1 MMADIDYGYLKD
13 DDGQRFYPITNYE
26 VLTNKPDLSGFA
38 KKSEIKTNSA
48 DLANKF
54 SNLKTDKAIYNPND
68 VVTFNLTL
76 NQSIAKIRITKFRNE
91 QNLGS
96 EDVLG
101 YGNNFQYQWQVNG
114 DDNAQYLVKF
124 SNLDNNDNVVFSD
137 YIAVNVN
144 SNPGV
149 FPIMGFL
156 SKYDNYDPNAQKKI
170 IEYLSRLHINYV
182 QYYDWFEYHDIPLYT
197 GDHNQP
203 SAYWTDFANR
213 PTRLDVIQKYI
224 ELCKE
229 RNMKSMAYGLM
240 YGASTNQDQ
249 NGWNESS
256 FLYNSPTSS
265 PNPGNVAVNPLPQP
279 MFKNNIYILNFLSD
293 DVKPKIFS
301 AWQKVFNA
309 LPFDGW
315 HIDTLGDFGTKY
327 IYNSGS
333 VDSNFLANVGYK
345 YFVMNARNYFGSGKQ
360 LGVNAVAT
368 YGYDAVASQDV
379 NYLYSEQWD
388 FEAKSYDD
396 LLQKIKQMRSNRND
410 IGLIIPA
417 YMHKSVDW
425 SQHAQQ
431 FNTDAVKLTNDIII
445 AGGATHL
452 EMGEH
457 MLSREYFPNSDISM
471 TQELIDYLPKQYDFM
486 VAYHHELSINNP
498 TDYFTL
504 NRPNI
509 NSKNYVDNTKYT
521 VIENSDSWVTSASI
535 INTKGLNGN
544 DWQDANADRKLPE
557 PVYNEQAK
565 FNSKFSHVYCAT
577 IENPEPIELS
587 QDQWGNF
594 VIPEIKNY
602 TLIWG
607 IR

>member
-1 MMADIDYGYLKD
+1 MTDIDYGYLKD

-26 VLTNKPDLSGFA
+26 VLTNKPDLSDFA

-68 VVTFNLTL
+68 VVIFNLTL
-76 NQSIAKIRITKFRNE
+76 NQSVAKIRITKFRNE

-229 RNMKSMAYGLM
+229 RNMRSMAYGLM
-240 YGASTNQDQ
+240 YGASTNQNI
-249 NGWNESS
+249 NGLNDWS
-256 FLYNSPTSS
+256 FLYDNKTTSH
-265 PNPGNVAVNPLPQP
+265 NPDGVTVNRLPHP
-279 MFKNNIYILNFLSD
+279 MFKNDLYILNFLND
-293 DVKPKIFS
+293 DTKKLIFDR
-301 AWQKVFNA
+301 WQDVFNA

-315 HIDTLGDFGTKY
+315 HIDTLGDFGSKY
-327 IYNSGS
+327 PFNADV
-333 VDSNFLANVGYK
+333 VDSNWLANVGYK
-345 YFVMNARNYFGSGKQ
+345 YFVKGARDYFGNDKQ

-368 YGYDAVASQDV
+368 YGFNPIAGESV

-388 FEAKSYDD
+388 FEAKTYDEIY
-396 LLQKIKQMRSNRND
+396 QKIRQMRNVRSD

-417 YMHKSVDW
+417 YIHKNKNW
-425 SQHAQQ
+425 WNTNYQ
-431 FNTDAVKLTNDIII
+431 FNTDGVKLLNDVII

-457 MLSREYFPNSDISM
+457 MLSREYFPNSDVSM

>member
-76 NQSIAKIRITKFRNE
+76 NQSIAKVLVTKFKNE
-91 QNLGS
+91 HNLGS
-96 EDVLG
+96 EVVYG
-101 YGNNFQYQWQVNG
+101 YGNNFEYQWQVNG

-124 SNLDNNDNVVFSD
+124 SNLDGNGNVVFSD
-137 YIAVNVN
+137 FIAVNVN

-156 SKYDNYDPNAQKKI
+156 SKYNNYDPNGQQKI
-170 IEYLSRLHINYV
+170 IDYLNRLHINYV

-197 GDHNQP
+197 GDRNQP

-213 PTRLDVIQKYI
+213 PTRLDVIQKYL
-224 ELCKE
+224 ELCHE

-240 YGASTNQDQ
+240 YGASTNQNQ

-265 PNPGNVAVNPLPQP
+265 PNPGNVAVNPLPHP
-279 MFKNNIYILNFLSD
+279 MFKNDIYILNFLSD

-417 YMHKSVDW
+417 YMHKNKNW
-425 SQHAQQ
+425 WNTNNQ
-431 FNTDAVKLTNDIII
+431 FNTDGVKLANDVII
-445 AGGATHL
+445 AGGASHL

-471 TQELIDYLPKQYDFM
+471 SQDLIDYLPKQYDFM
-486 VAYHHELSINNP
+486 VAYHRELSIKNP
-498 TDYFTL
+498 TDYFVMNTHK
-504 NRPNI
+504 
-509 NSKNYVDNTKYT
+509 NSKNYVNTSMFT
-521 VIENSDSWVTSASI
+521 AIENSDQWITSVSI
-535 INTKGLNGN
+535 INTNGLNGN

-577 IENPEPIELS
+577 IENPDPIELS

-594 VIPEIKNY
+594 TIPEIKNY
-602 TLIWG
+602 TLVWG
-607 IR
+607 VR

>member
-1 MMADIDYGYLKD
+1 MADTPIVQYPDASGNRAYAKTHVQAVDGLD
-13 DDGQRFYPITNYE
+13 D
-26 VLTNKPDLSGFA
+26 KLSEYA
-38 KKSEIKTNSA
+38 KKTE
-48 DLANKF
+48 LANTASLATQF
-54 SNLKTDKAIYNPND
+54 DFLKTDKAIYNPND
-68 VVTFNLTL
+68 VVTFNLTM
-76 NQSIAKIRITKFRNE
+76 NQSVARVKVTKFRNE
-91 QNLGS
+91 QNLG
-96 EDVLG
+96 EDTVFG
-101 YGNNFQYQWQVNG
+101 YGNNFQYQWQLNG

-124 SNLDNNDNVVFSD
+124 SNLDSNGNIVFSD
-137 YIAVNVN
+137 FIAVHVN
-144 SNPGV
+144 TNPGV

-156 SKYDNYDPNAQKKI
+156 SKYDNYDPNGQQKI
-170 IEYLSRLHINYV
+170 IDYLNRLHINYV

-197 GDHNQP
+197 GDRNQP

-213 PTRLDVIQKYI
+213 PTRLDVIQKYL
-224 ELCKE
+224 ELCRE

-431 FNTDAVKLTNDIII
+431 FNTDAVKLTNDIIM
-445 AGGATHL
+445 AGGASHL

-457 MLSREYFPNSDISM
+457 MLSREYFPNSDITMS
-471 TQELIDYLPKQYDFM
+471 QDLIDYLPKQYDFM
-486 VAYHHELSINNP
+486 VAYHRELSIKNP
-498 TDYFTL
+498 TDYFVMNTHK
-504 NRPNI
+504 
-509 NSKNYVDNTKYT
+509 NSKNYVNTSMFT
-521 VIENSDSWVTSASI
+521 AIENSDQYVTSVSI
-535 INTKGLNGN
+535 INTNGLNGD
-544 DWQDANADRKLPE
+544 DWQDANDNRKIPD
-557 PVYNEQAK
+557 PIYNEQAK
-565 FNSKFSHVYCAT
+565 FNSSFRYVFCAT
-577 IENPEPIELS
+577 IENPEPVMLQ

-607 IR
+607 LR